1 LHASEQICF
10 KCDSLISTPELWQC
24 SACNCGFHTTCVGP
38 PVNILDVGLAWCCG
52 LCNDYTRPEVQ
63 TEATNSIIPNQTVVS
78 QRKLNSLGLKGPRK
92 VANISN
98 SKEIVLQVEAGPVES
113 RSIVGEGNGEKVGV
127 EPHPDTSHTL
137 NVSKDTITDD
147 YTRDVTPESSRRS
160 KRGRLFKATGGTRP
174 DRNRR
179 ADSKIARPLE
189 IEPDCQ
195 YNDHESLSTELVG
208 ESNAY
213 MGPQHIEAAESAVG
227 LCMETEGVGIASTG
241 LGPPGIAKHSALET
255 FGPIS
260 DDVSIKD
267 AATNSILHNELDT
280 GGDLKFPVC
289 SLQSRNASSKDLL
302 VNSVSA
308 LQAVNVKDNSQ
319 ARSSS
324 FVGKDDIQ
332 ANTLAN
338 PGGNHDVV
346 GFVESLGGMN
356 EIDKGQRFSDGLLVD
371 TVGSHFARSADLVL
385 RHQMRMASLEGP
397 SGLPGLVATVAGIEP
412 SSPSG
417 GLEAGL
423 KLLLK
428 RDIIELSTS
437 EVRAPVSDLEAAK
450 LLRDSTPSETYFQ
463 KTQDKWEEQ
472 EGLTQKEVPSAS
484 EDGVGDKM
492 RDILGNLNVSSLVPS
507 RNLPQQENAVA
518 IDDSLL
524 RKLPEDMKL
533 SLPDAKSNEE
543 PMLNNGLRSF
553 EGFAGRNHSVSKRNL
568 LLEQDA
574 IDHNAQEFGDKLLE
588 KKENYEQVTEISS
601 QSRVV
606 IVSQSSQQPT
616 DVEMEAKA
624 IDATVS
630 IHLPPRQES
639 NPCSSSCLTS
649 SVGSKPKQNIID
661 SNTSVG
667 FASQSKSQDAATTPM
682 TPHSPWHPLQEV
694 DCDTVASLAARASK
708 PLDYVPSSL
717 GFSSLQIDLSS
728 STNLHSISAIPV
740 VPLSTGGV
748 PKMKASSS
756 EIDVD
761 SSDLDSQLTK
771 LVSGLPVPSLLSSQ
785 RRPTIPMK
793 GVNATMAIPV
803 LQPVCTLLE
812 PISSPVV
819 SLGQPNKE
827 LLKEVESRPTERGSS
842 EVLLTEAHKPEA
854 ESGPSTQT
862 KSSFS
867 DEDETGSQS
876 ILLVEDVKVCD
887 ICGNSGYE
895 KLLAVCSTCNEGAE
909 HIYCMHT
916 QMGEVPEDWSCE
928 ACMLKQKTEG
938 LKQLERLPSFASS
951 LSRSSSLKS
960 RQRPPPIQGSSRSRL
975 SSRLNHKRPG
985 NPISRSPCKI
995 LPLLTPSKRP
1005 AGDSSPSPSKK
1016 LAVECSAGAAD
1027 LLISPR
1033 PSLTR
1038 ENSFKSGPDAGK
1050 VKYLSPAA
1058 VTNISPGV
1066 RQSPSKA
1073 PSLATPAI
1081 KVGVNQTGPVS
1092 NKSKSVSLSNCSEST
1107 PGIGQNKGL
1116 GTTAIRS
1123 SSPRALSTQTFPRG
1137 PGSVKFSS
1145 NLPSFLLNA
1154 SSLAGNGVKGSV
1166 LSRPNKHSLSKGL
1179 DETFPQSQSIEPL
1192 RPSGQPSGSR
1202 VSGSTCVKLGKSP
1215 SSRSLPSDVKVWP
1228 DTPRPLAE
1236 YGRTGQ
1242 RSRLGSESASLG
1254 VQLQSN
1260 TSFTVIPKGKQ
1271 GVKEQSGF
1279 LSAIGKSEVQ
1289 QDKGLQKQ
1297 ELKHAD
1303 DMCSSLEVSPLKSS
1317 EQVLGSEKN
1326 VGISVE
1332 MEILHLSNKRTT
1344 QSVDIPAPT
1353 GM

>member
-1 LHASEQICF
+1 MRKIQKRAGRDKSVIHITETLFLSMQ
-10 KCDSLISTPELWQC
+10 
-24 SACNCGFHTTCVGP
+24 
-38 PVNILDVGLAWCCG
+38 ILDVGLAWCCG

-463 KTQDKWEEQ
+463 KTQHKWEEQ

-876 ILLVEDVKVCD
+876 ILLVEDV
-887 ICGNSGYE
+887 SAFY
-895 KLLAVCSTCNEGAE
+895 T
-909 HIYCMHT
+909 
-916 QMGEVPEDWSCE
+916 
-928 ACMLKQKTEG
+928 
-938 LKQLERLPSFASS
+938 
-951 LSRSSSLKS
+951 
-960 RQRPPPIQGSSRSRL
+960 
-975 SSRLNHKRPG
+975 
-985 NPISRSPCKI
+985 
-995 LPLLTPSKRP
+995 PLVRY
-1005 AGDSSPSPSKK
+1005 
-1016 LAVECSAGAAD
+1016 
-1027 LLISPR
+1027 LLIRLLSVQYR
-1033 PSLTR
+1033 VLT
-1038 ENSFKSGPDAGK
+1038 
-1050 VKYLSPAA
+1050 
-1058 VTNISPGV
+1058 
-1066 RQSPSKA
+1066 
-1073 PSLATPAI
+1073 
-1081 KVGVNQTGPVS
+1081 
-1092 NKSKSVSLSNCSEST
+1092 C
-1107 PGIGQNKGL
+1107 
-1116 GTTAIRS
+1116 
-1123 SSPRALSTQTFPRG
+1123 
-1137 PGSVKFSS
+1137 
-1145 NLPSFLLNA
+1145 LL
-1154 SSLAGNGVKGSV
+1154 
-1166 LSRPNKHSLSKGL
+1166 
-1179 DETFPQSQSIEPL
+1179 
-1192 RPSGQPSGSR
+1192 
-1202 VSGSTCVKLGKSP
+1202 
-1215 SSRSLPSDVKVWP
+1215 
-1228 DTPRPLAE
+1228 
-1236 YGRTGQ
+1236 
-1242 RSRLGSESASLG
+1242 
-1254 VQLQSN
+1254 
-1260 TSFTVIPKGKQ
+1260 
-1271 GVKEQSGF
+1271 
-1279 LSAIGKSEVQ
+1279 
-1289 QDKGLQKQ
+1289 
-1297 ELKHAD
+1297 
-1303 DMCSSLEVSPLKSS
+1303 
-1317 EQVLGSEKN
+1317 
-1326 VGISVE
+1326 
-1332 MEILHLSNKRTT
+1332 
-1344 QSVDIPAPT
+1344 
-1353 GM
+1353 